1 MANVPKAITDLP
13 VASAMGDDDLL
24 VVSQNATT
32 SSIKGELIKG
42 YAQNAVASQVTA
54 AQTAANQA
62 GQSATQ
68 AEAARQGAAAAQT
81 AAENAQDAAETAR
94 DQSVAAAGTIGDSV
108 EQAQTAASQA
118 SSAKDAAVAAQTAAE
133 TAKTSAE
140 TASGQAQTAATQAS
154 GSATAAQTAAT
165 QAGDAKTDAETARN
179 EAETSAS
186 SAANSAY
193 DAESAATEAEQAKTY
208 IENMDMEGETL
219 PAGSSVTVT
228 KTTSP
233 EGNLLFVIGVPQG
246 TQGDKGD
253 TGETGATGPQ
263 GVSITNAT
271 VNEDGDLVITLSA
284 GEPINAGSVIG
295 PQGIQGE
302 VGPTGASVDHIE
314 RTSGTGAPGTTDTYT
329 VYLTDGQTGG
339 TFQVY
344 NGSNGTGSGDFMADG
359 SVPMAGDLQM
369 GGHAVTGM
377 ADGTD
382 PTDGATVGQLAGK
395 LDSPDG
401 GTAGQV
407 LTKTADGS
415 AWENA
420 PSGLPDG
427 GTEGQMLY
435 KTADGTE
442 WGDKPVMVVTLAE
455 GESGLTSNKT
465 VAEIKEAHLNGFYI
479 FVNYSIGGYDKLLP
493 LFAAKYIETD
503 EPSFDFVSYTYS
515 HTGRILTVLD
525 IAEIK
530 IYTIDGKDYT
540 RLYAY
545 SGGLFPLIGGN
556 QGEILYLANDDTAH
570 WGPAPKGIPDGGT
583 TGQVLT
589 KTSTGEEWSDAPSG
603 LPEGGTEGQVIKKG
617 ASGAEWSNPVGRA
630 DGTGEIFNDYENNAA
645 SGNYAHAEGRFSYA
659 DGTCAHSEG
668 TSSRASGDYSH
679 SEGYSNTASG
689 GRSHA
694 EGYSTTA
701 SAFDSHS
708 EGNGTIASGA
718 QQHVQGRYN
727 VSDPRYAHI
736 VGNGSS
742 ASARSNA
749 HTLDWDGNAWF
760 AGDVFVGGTSQFSSE
775 KLMKEPTGTQ
785 GQLLGFTADNTVGAV
800 DAPESGLTQ
809 EQADDRYLQLT
820 GGELNDN
827 AIFQLPGD
835 NGSLYLGGRNNVP
848 NVGMYAG
855 SSGYITLHDNTMG
868 NVNIRGVR
876 SPEFDYDAAN
886 KAYVDSKSP
895 TSVTVTLTVD
905 GWTNKRASFEPG
917 GETLGHQ
924 QTVTVS
930 GVSAT
935 ETAQLITPTPAIA
948 SQSAYYEAGIMCT
961 GQAANRLTFTCQT
974 VPTSNLT
981 VYVVIQPLS

>member
-81 AAENAQDAAETAR
+81 AAESAQDAAETAR

-108 EQAQTAASQA
+108 EQAQTAAGQA
-118 SSAKDAAVAAQTAAE
+118 SSAKDAAVAAQSAAE
-133 TAKTSAE
+133 TAKTAAE
-140 TASGQAQTAATQAS
+140 TASGQAQTAATQAA

-186 SAANSAY
+186 SAANSAS
-193 DAESAATEAEQAKTY
+193 DAENAATEAEQAKTY

-246 TQGDKGD
+246 IQGDKGD

-263 GVSITNAT
+263 GVSVTNAT

-302 VGPTGASVDHIE
+302 VGPTGASVDRIE
-314 RTSGTGAPGTTDTYT
+314 RTAGTGAPGTTDTYT

-359 SVPMAGDLQM
+359 SVPMTGDLQM
-369 GGHAVTGM
+369 GGHKITNLAE
-377 ADGTD
+377 
-382 PTDGATVGQLAGK
+382 PTDNTDAASKEYVDDTITVSLVGNYIPMGQKGQANGVASLDDSGKVPSAQLPPMDYVPTSRTVNGHALSADVTLDAEDVGARPDTWTPSAEDVGAIPNP
-395 LDSPDG
+395 SG

-407 LTKTADGS
+407 LTKTANGS

-427 GTEGQMLY
+427 GTEGQIIK
-435 KTADGTE
+435 KTADGAE
-442 WGDKPVMVVTLAE
+442 WDDAE
-455 GESGLTSNKT
+455 WLP
-465 VAEIKEAHLNGFYI
+465 LNGGTM
-479 FVNYSIGGYDKLLP
+479 SG
-493 LFAAKYIETD
+493 
-503 EPSFDFVSYTYS
+503 
-515 HTGRILTVLD
+515 D
-525 IAEIK
+525 IAMGGHK
-530 IYTIDGKDYT
+530 ITNLGAPT
-540 RLYAY
+540 
-545 SGGLFPLIGGN
+545 N
-556 QGEILYLANDDTAH
+556 ANDAVRQADL
-570 WGPAPKGIPDGGT
+570 KVVSDEVDGIISGT
-583 TGQVLT
+583 TGITLAPATTT
-589 KTSTGEEWSDAPSG
+589 KIGGVIVGDGIEVEE
-603 LPEGGTEGQVIKKG
+603 
-617 ASGAEWSNPVGRA
+617 
-630 DGTGEIFNDYENNAA
+630 DGTI
-645 SGNYAHAEGRFSYA
+645 SV
-659 DGTCAHSEG
+659 T
-668 TSSRASGDYSH
+668 
-679 SEGYSNTASG
+679 
-689 GRSHA
+689 
-694 EGYSTTA
+694 
-701 SAFDSHS
+701 
-708 EGNGTIASGA
+708 
-718 QQHVQGRYN
+718 
-727 VSDPRYAHI
+727 P
-736 VGNGSS
+736 
-742 ASARSNA
+742 
-749 HTLDWDGNAWF
+749 
-760 AGDVFVGGTSQFSSE
+760 
-775 KLMKEPTGTQ
+775 
-785 GQLLGFTADNTVGAV
+785 
-800 DAPESGLTQ
+800 GLTQ
-809 EQADDRYLQLT
+809 EQADARYLQLT
-820 GGELNDN
+820 GGAMTGDLTLSANGGTTTISPQDKNDVLITGRYLFFGEDTS
-827 AIFQLPGD
+827 AVGRYDYKVLTVGD
-835 NGSLYLGGRNNVP
+835 YKE
-848 NVGMYAG
+848 
-855 SSGYITLHDNTMG
+855 D
-868 NVNIRGVR
+868 
-876 SPEFDYDAAN
+876 F
-886 KAYVDSKSP
+886 SP
-895 TSVTVTLTVD
+895 TSVAITLTTS
-905 GWTNKRASFEPG
+905 GWSSNT
-917 GETLGHQ
+917 

-930 GVSAT
+930 GVVAS
-935 ETAQLITPTPAIA
+935 ETAQLITPMPKIT

-961 GQAANRLTFTCQT
+961 NQGTNSLTFTCQT

>member
-1 MANVPKAITDLP
+1 MADKSIADLP
-13 VASAMGDDDLL
+13 VSGSMTDDALL
-24 VVSQNATT
+24 ALYQNGTT
-32 SSIKGELIKG
+32 NSITGALIKS

-108 EQAQTAASQA
+108 EQAQTAAGQA

-133 TAKTSAE
+133 TAKTAAE

-154 GSATAAQTAAT
+154 GSATAAQTSAT

-186 SAANSAY
+186 SAANSAS

-208 IENMDMEGETL
+208 IENMNMEGETL

-246 TQGDKGD
+246 IQGDKGD
-253 TGETGATGPQ
+253 TGETGETGPQ
-263 GVSITNAT
+263 GVSVTNAT

-302 VGPTGASVDHIE
+302 VGPTGASVDRIE

-329 VYLTDGQTGG
+329 VYLTNGQTGG

-359 SVPMAGDLQM
+359 SVPMTGDLQM
-369 GGHAVTGM
+369 GGHKITNLAE
-377 ADGTD
+377 
-382 PTDGATVGQLAGK
+382 PTDNTDAASKEYVDDTITVSLVGNYIPVGQK
-395 LDSPDG
+395 
-401 GTAGQV
+401 GQANGV
-407 LTKTADGS
+407 ASLDGS
-415 AWENA
+415 GKVPNEQ
-420 PSGLPDG
+420 LPPMDYVPTSRTVNG
-427 GTEGQMLY
+427 HALS
-435 KTADGTE
+435 AD
-442 WGDKPVMVVTLAE
+442 VTLDADDV
-455 GESGLTSNKT
+455 GAIPN
-465 VAEIKEAHLNGFYI
+465 
-479 FVNYSIGGYDKLLP
+479 
-493 LFAAKYIETD
+493 
-503 EPSFDFVSYTYS
+503 PS
-515 HTGRILTVLD
+515 
-525 IAEIK
+525 
-530 IYTIDGKDYT
+530 
-540 RLYAY
+540 
-545 SGGLFPLIGGN
+545 
-556 QGEILYLANDDTAH
+556 
-570 WGPAPKGIPDGGT
+570 GGT

-603 LPEGGTEGQVIKKG
+603 LPEGGAEGQILKRG
-617 ASGAEWSNPVGRA
+617 ASGAEW
-630 DGTGEIFNDYENNAA
+630 DD
-645 SGNYAHAEGRFSYA
+645 AEWLPL
-659 DGTCAHSEG
+659 
-668 TSSRASGDYSH
+668 
-679 SEGYSNTASG
+679 SG
-689 GRSHA
+689 GTITGRL
-694 EGYSTTA
+694 TTPELWGKSPDSSFPFFSMDA
-701 SAFDSHS
+701 SSGSINIPTVYTREPSDSQ
-708 EGNGTIASGA
+708 EIANK
-718 QQHVQGRYN
+718 QYVDTQLF
-727 VSDPRYAHI
+727 
-736 VGNGSS
+736 
-742 ASARSNA
+742 
-749 HTLDWDGNAWF
+749 T
-760 AGDVFVGGTSQFSSE
+760 
-775 KLMKEPTGTQ
+775 KLTTPTGTA
-785 GQLLGFTADNTVGAV
+785 GQLLGFIEDNTVGAV

-809 EQADDRYLQLT
+809 EQADERYLQLT
-820 GGELNDN
+820 GGTLAGDVDMGQNPIRNVSTIFGGTAFAIRSGGSTTVNASMLNISTSDGTYISGGLTSS
-827 AIFQLPGD
+827 AID
-835 NGSLYLGGRNNVP
+835 ATNITVS
-848 NVGMYAG
+848 NVG
-855 SSGYITLHDNTMG
+855 SGDTA
-868 NVNIRGVR
+868 V
-876 SPEFDYDAAN
+876 PN

-895 TSVTVTLTVD
+895 TSVTITLSSSSWSSNT
-905 GWTNKRASFEPG
+905 
-917 GETLGHQ
+917 

-961 GQAANRLTFTCQT
+961 GQAANSLTFTCQT

>member
-108 EQAQTAASQA
+108 EQAQTAAGQA

-133 TAKTSAE
+133 TAKTAAE
-140 TASGQAQTAATQAS
+140 TASGQAQTAATQAA

-186 SAANSAY
+186 SAANSAS

-208 IENMDMEGETL
+208 IENMDMDGETL

-246 TQGDKGD
+246 IQGDKGE

-263 GVSITNAT
+263 GVSVTNAT
-271 VNEDGDLVITLSA
+271 VNEDGDLVITLSS
-284 GEPINAGSVIG
+284 GSPINAGSVIG

-302 VGPTGASVDHIE
+302 VGPTGASVDRIE

-329 VYLTDGQTGG
+329 VYLTNGQTGG

-435 KTADGTE
+435 KAADGAA
-442 WGDKPVMVVTLAE
+442 WGDKPVMYVNITMTSGTAGTSDKTSSEINDAVEKGYAVYANLEDAVVIPLASK
-455 GESGLTSNKT
+455 GQSVSVFPISANNNSRAGIT
-465 VAEIKEAHLNGFYI
+465 V
-479 FVNYSIGGYDKLLP
+479 
-493 LFAAKYIETD
+493 FAVDALGSVSVVET
-503 EPSFDFVSYTYS
+503 E
-515 HTGRILTVLD
+515 LAVLD
-525 IAEIK
+525 S
-530 IYTIDGKDYT
+530 DGKIPYAQLPDMDYV
-540 RLYAY
+540 
-545 SGGLFPLIGGN
+545 P
-556 QGEILYLANDDTAH
+556 
-570 WGPAPKGIPDGGT
+570 
-583 TGQVLT
+583 
-589 KTSTGEEWSDAPSG
+589 TSRTVNGKALSQDIS
-603 LPEGGTEGQVIKKG
+603 L
-617 ASGAEWSNPVGRA
+617 
-630 DGTGEIFNDYENNAA
+630 AA
-645 SGNYAHAEGRFSYA
+645 S
-659 DGTCAHSEG
+659 DV
-668 TSSRASGDYSH
+668 
-679 SEGYSNTASG
+679 
-689 GRSHA
+689 
-694 EGYSTTA
+694 
-701 SAFDSHS
+701 
-708 EGNGTIASGA
+708 GA
-718 QQHVQGRYN
+718 
-727 VSDPRYAHI
+727 
-736 VGNGSS
+736 
-742 ASARSNA
+742 
-749 HTLDWDGNAWF
+749 L
-760 AGDVFVGGTSQFSSE
+760 
-775 KLMKEPTGTQ
+775 PTQTGAT

-809 EQADDRYLQLT
+809 DQADERYLQLT
-820 GGELNDN
+820 GGTLTGEVDMGQNPIRNVSTIFGGTSFAIRSGGSTTVDAFMLNIGTSDGTY
-827 AIFQLPGD
+827 I
-835 NGSLYLGGRNNVP
+835 SGGLTSSSIDATNITVS
-848 NVGMYAG
+848 NVG
-855 SSGYITLHDNTMG
+855 SGDTA
-868 NVNIRGVR
+868 V
-876 SPEFDYDAAN
+876 PN
-886 KAYVDSKSP
+886 KAYVDSKAP
-895 TSVTVTLTVD
+895 TSVTITLSSSSWSSNT
-905 GWTNKRASFEPG
+905 
-917 GETLGHQ
+917 

-961 GQAANRLTFTCQT
+961 GQAANSLTFTCQT

>member
-81 AAENAQDAAETAR
+81 AAESAQDAAETAR

-108 EQAQTAASQA
+108 EQAQTAAGQA
-118 SSAKDAAVAAQTAAE
+118 SSAKDAAVAAQSAAE
-133 TAKTSAE
+133 TAKTAAE

-186 SAANSAY
+186 SAANSAS
-193 DAESAATEAEQAKTY
+193 DAESAAAEAEQAKTY

-219 PAGSSVTVT
+219 PAGSPVTVT

-246 TQGDKGD
+246 IQGDKGD

-263 GVSITNAT
+263 GVSVTNAT
-271 VNEDGDLVITLSA
+271 VNEDGNLVITLSA
-284 GEPINAGSVIG
+284 GDPINAGSVIG

-302 VGPTGASVDHIE
+302 VGPTGASVDRIE

-359 SVPMAGDLQM
+359 SVPMTGDLQM
-369 GGHAVTGM
+369 GGHKITNLAE
-377 ADGTD
+377 
-382 PTDGATVGQLAGK
+382 PTDNTDAASKEYVDDTITVSLVGNYIPTGQKGQANGVASLDDSGKVPSAQLPPMDYVPTSRTVNGHALGADVTLDAEDVGAIPNP
-395 LDSPDG
+395 SG

-415 AWENA
+415 AWEDA

-427 GTEGQMLY
+427 GSEGQMLY
-435 KTADGTE
+435 KAADGAA
-442 WGDKPVMVVTLAE
+442 WGDKPVMIVNATDAEDASLTTDKTLD
-455 GESGLTSNKT
+455 
-465 VAEIKEAHLNGFYI
+465 EIKEAYLNDVNI
-479 FVNYSIGGYDKLLP
+479 FIKYTDVLLP
-493 LFAAKYIETD
+493 LVLAENV
-503 EPSFDFVSYTYS
+503 EGENPSFKFFNYS
-515 HTGRILTVLD
+515 TNTISGDLYALIE
-525 IAEIK
+525 AEIE
-530 IYTIDGKDYT
+530 IFR
-540 RLYAY
+540 RLGEDFAY
-545 SGGLFPLIGGN
+545 FYIREGGLVPTDGN
-556 QGEILYLANDDTAH
+556 QGEMLYCDNIGRSH

-583 TGQVLT
+583 PGQVLT
-589 KTSTGEEWSDAPSG
+589 KASTGEEWSDAPSG
-603 LPEGGTEGQVIKKG
+603 LPEGGTEGQILEKTS
-617 ASGAEWSNPVGRA
+617 SGA
-630 DGTGEIFNDYENNAA
+630 
-645 SGNYAHAEGRFSYA
+645 
-659 DGTCAHSEG
+659 
-668 TSSRASGDYSH
+668 
-679 SEGYSNTASG
+679 
-689 GRSHA
+689 
-694 EGYSTTA
+694 
-701 SAFDSHS
+701 
-708 EGNGTIASGA
+708 
-718 QQHVQGRYN
+718 
-727 VSDPRYAHI
+727 
-736 VGNGSS
+736 
-742 ASARSNA
+742 
-749 HTLDWDGNAWF
+749 AW
-760 AGDVFVGGTSQFSSE
+760 
-775 KLMKEPTGTQ
+775 
-785 GQLLGFTADNTVGAV
+785 V
-800 DAPESGLTQ
+800 DKPESGLTQ
-809 EQADDRYLQLT
+809 EQADERYLQLT
-820 GGELNDN
+820 GGTMTGNIMASFGQDFGIFFNESDN
-827 AIFQLPGD
+827 IIEI
-835 NGSLYLGGRNNVP
+835 GSGGPAFSVSATNNVEVYP
-848 NVGMYAG
+848 EPTTAN
-855 SSGYITLHDNTMG
+855 
-868 NVNIRGVR
+868 GV
-876 SPEFDYDAAN
+876 AN
-886 KAYVDSKSP
+886 KAYVDSKAP
-895 TSVTVTLTVD
+895 TSVAITLTADGWVDATAVPPPDTGGTTVTQI
-905 GWTNKRASFEPG
+905 K
-917 GETLGHQ
+917 Q

-930 GVSAT
+930 GVVAS

-961 GQAANRLTFTCQT
+961 GQAANSLTFTCQT

-981 VYVVIQPLS
+981 VYVVIQPLN

>member
-54 AQTAANQA
+54 AQTAATQA
-62 GQSATQ
+62 SQSATQ

-108 EQAQTAASQA
+108 EQAQDAASQA

-133 TAKTSAE
+133 AAKTAAE
-140 TASGQAQTAATQAS
+140 TASGQAQTAATQAA

-186 SAANSAY
+186 SAANSAS

-246 TQGDKGD
+246 IQGDKGD
-253 TGETGATGPQ
+253 QGETGATGPQ
-263 GVSITNAT
+263 GVSVINAT
-271 VNEDGDLVITLSA
+271 VNEDGDLVITLSS
-284 GEPINAGSVIG
+284 GSPINAGSVIG

-302 VGPTGASVDHIE
+302 VGPTGASVDRIE

-329 VYLTDGQTGG
+329 VYLTDGKTGG

-359 SVPMAGDLQM
+359 SVPMTGDLQM
-369 GGHAVTGM
+369 GGHVVTGM

-382 PTDGATVGQLAGK
+382 PTDGATVGQLSGK
-395 LDSPDG
+395 LDSPTG

-407 LTKTADGS
+407 LTKTANGS
-415 AWENA
+415 AWESA

-435 KTADGTE
+435 KAADGAV
-442 WGDKPVMVVTLAE
+442 WGDKPVMIVNATDSEDASLTTDKTLD
-455 GESGLTSNKT
+455 
-465 VAEIKEAHLNGFYI
+465 EIKEAYLNDVNI
-479 FVNYSIGGYDKLLP
+479 FIKYMDALFPLAFAENVEGENPSFEFFNYSTNIDSGGPYLLV
-493 LFAAKYIETD
+493 E
-503 EPSFDFVSYTYS
+503 
-515 HTGRILTVLD
+515 
-525 IAEIK
+525 AEIK
-530 IYTIDGKDYT
+530 IFRIQGEDFAY
-540 RLYAY
+540 LYFRE
-545 SGGLFPLIGGN
+545 GGLVPTDGN
-556 QGEILYLANDDTAH
+556 QGEMLYCDNTGRSH
-570 WGPAPKGIPDGGT
+570 WGPAPKGIPSGGT
-583 TGQVLT
+583 PGQVLT

-603 LPEGGTEGQVIKKG
+603 LPEGGTEGQIIKKT
-617 ASGAEWSNPVGRA
+617 ADGAEWDDAEWLSLSGGEVNGEVTVNDWFYVKSGAISVNPSPLMNTAGINSDEIATKKICRRGGVGYPNLSFFGNNIRLYNN
-630 DGTGEIFNDYENNAA
+630 DGNGASVSVGPTGGLNESQVKI
-645 SGNYAHAEGRFSYA
+645 
-659 DGTCAHSEG
+659 
-668 TSSRASGDYSH
+668 SGDYV
-679 SEGYSNTASG
+679 YISNLVDPT
-689 GRSHA
+689 
-694 EGYSTTA
+694 
-701 SAFDSHS
+701 
-708 EGNGTIASGA
+708 N
-718 QQHVQGRYN
+718 
-727 VSDPRYAHI
+727 SD
-736 VGNGSS
+736 
-742 ASARSNA
+742 
-749 HTLDWDGNAWF
+749 
-760 AGDVFVGGTSQFSSE
+760 
-775 KLMKEPTGTQ
+775 
-785 GQLLGFTADNTVGAV
+785 
-800 DAPESGLTQ
+800 
-809 EQADDRYLQLT
+809 
-820 GGELNDN
+820 
-827 AIFQLPGD
+827 
-835 NGSLYLGGRNNVP
+835 
-848 NVGMYAG
+848 
-855 SSGYITLHDNTMG
+855 
-868 NVNIRGVR
+868 
-876 SPEFDYDAAN
+876 DAAN

-895 TSVTVTLTVD
+895 TSVTITLTTS
-905 GWTNKRASFEPG
+905 GWSSNT
-917 GETLGHQ
+917 

-961 GQAANRLTFTCQT
+961 GQAANSLTFTCQT

>member
-108 EQAQTAASQA
+108 EQAQTAAGQA
-118 SSAKDAAVAAQTAAE
+118 SSAKDAAVAAQSAAE
-133 TAKTSAE
+133 TAKTAAE

-165 QAGDAKTDAETARN
+165 QAGHAKTDAETARN

-186 SAANSAY
+186 SAANSAS

-228 KTTSP
+228 KTISP

-246 TQGDKGD
+246 IQGDKGE

-263 GVSITNAT
+263 GVSVTNAT

-302 VGPTGASVDHIE
+302 VGPTGASVDRIE

-329 VYLTDGQTGG
+329 VYLTDGKTGG

-344 NGSNGTGSGDFMADG
+344 NGSNGAGAGDFMADG
-359 SVPMAGDLQM
+359 SVPMTGDLQM

-377 ADGTD
+377 ADGTES
-382 PTDGATVGQLAGK
+382 TDGATVGQLAGK

-415 AWENA
+415 AWEDA

-435 KTADGTE
+435 KSADGAA
-442 WGDKPVMVVTLAE
+442 WGDKPVMVVRVSAT
-455 GESGLTSNKT
+455 GNQDKT
-465 VAEIKEAHLNGFYI
+465 ISEIFQAYQN
-479 FVNYSIGGYDKLLP
+479 NYAIYC
-493 LFAAKYIETD
+493 
-503 EPSFDFVSYTYS
+503 
-515 HTGRILTVLD
+515 VLD
-525 IAEIK
+525 VGIVLYPVAIEKNYAMFACIHNLGRSPTDIGDLK
-530 IYTIDGKDYT
+530 FHVVYIDDSGK
-540 RLYAY
+540 AV
-545 SGGLFPLIGGN
+545 SNSSEFSSLFLENPS
-556 QGEILYLANDDTAH
+556 
-570 WGPAPKGIPDGGT
+570 GGT

-603 LPEGGTEGQVIKKG
+603 LPEGGTEGQMLYK
-617 ASGAEWSNPVGRA
+617 SL
-630 DGTGEIFNDYENNAA
+630 DGTEWGDKPNIYVNINYSDGSYSADKTYEEIRQLLLDGFHVFAQYGGRIYVLSGCLLESSITSIKFFNAVYVSYRALNGSFLVINPDSSVSINSFQLDFNDYVPVTRSINGNRLNQDVHLSAEDVNAIENPEN
-645 SGNYAHAEGRFSYA
+645 GTEGQIL
-659 DGTCAHSEG
+659 EK
-668 TSSRASGDYSH
+668 TSS
-679 SEGYSNTASG
+679 
-689 GRSHA
+689 
-694 EGYSTTA
+694 
-701 SAFDSHS
+701 
-708 EGNGTIASGA
+708 GA
-718 QQHVQGRYN
+718 
-727 VSDPRYAHI
+727 
-736 VGNGSS
+736 
-742 ASARSNA
+742 
-749 HTLDWDGNAWF
+749 AW
-760 AGDVFVGGTSQFSSE
+760 
-775 KLMKEPTGTQ
+775 
-785 GQLLGFTADNTVGAV
+785 V
-800 DAPESGLTQ
+800 DKPESGITQ
-809 EQADDRYLQLT
+809 EQADERYLQLT
-820 GGELNDN
+820 GGTLTGALTLNGEPTEDLQ
-827 AIFQLPGD
+827 AAPKQYVDALKP
-835 NGSLYLGGRNNVP
+835 LVRT
-848 NVGMYAG
+848 
-855 SSGYITLHDNTMG
+855 ITLTTSGWSSNT
-868 NVNIRGVR
+868 
-876 SPEFDYDAAN
+876 
-886 KAYVDSKSP
+886 
-895 TSVTVTLTVD
+895 
-905 GWTNKRASFEPG
+905 
-917 GETLGHQ
+917 

>member
-108 EQAQTAASQA
+108 EQAQTAAGQA
-118 SSAKDAAVAAQTAAE
+118 SSAKDAAVAAQSAAE
-133 TAKTSAE
+133 AAKTAAE
-140 TASGQAQTAATQAS
+140 TASGQAQTAVTQAA
-154 GSATAAQTAAT
+154 GSATTAQDAAT

-186 SAANSAY
+186 SAANSAS
-193 DAESAATEAEQAKTY
+193 DAESAAAEAEQAKTY

-233 EGNLLFVIGVPQG
+233 EGDLLFLIGVPQG
-246 TQGDKGD
+246 IQGDKGD

-302 VGPTGASVDHIE
+302 VGPTGASVDRIE

-329 VYLTDGQTGG
+329 VYLTDGETGG

-344 NGSNGTGSGDFMADG
+344 NGSNGAGAGDFMADG

-369 GGHAVTGM
+369 GGHKITNLAE
-377 ADGTD
+377 
-382 PTDGATVGQLAGK
+382 PTDNTDAASKEYVDDTITVALVGNYIPMGQKGQANGVASLDDSGKVPSAQLPPMDYVPTSRTVNGHALSADVTLDAEDVGARPDTWTPSAEDVGAI
-395 LDSPDG
+395 PNPTG

-407 LTKTADGS
+407 LTKTD
-415 AWENA
+415 
-420 PSGLPDG
+420 
-427 GTEGQMLY
+427 
-435 KTADGTE
+435 
-442 WGDKPVMVVTLAE
+442 
-455 GESGLTSNKT
+455 
-465 VAEIKEAHLNGFYI
+465 
-479 FVNYSIGGYDKLLP
+479 
-493 LFAAKYIETD
+493 
-503 EPSFDFVSYTYS
+503 
-515 HTGRILTVLD
+515 
-525 IAEIK
+525 
-530 IYTIDGKDYT
+530 
-540 RLYAY
+540 
-545 SGGLFPLIGGN
+545 
-556 QGEILYLANDDTAH
+556 
-570 WGPAPKGIPDGGT
+570 
-583 TGQVLT
+583 
-589 KTSTGEEWSDAPSG
+589 TGEEWADAPDG
-603 LPEGGTEGQVIKKG
+603 LPTGGTEGQVLTKIETG
-617 ASGAEWSNPVGRA
+617 SEWATPVGKSLA
-630 DGTGEIFNDYENNAA
+630 GETVEPTEGVSTTAGTGAEIFNDYRPRDYD
-645 SGNYAHAEGRFSYA
+645 SYVGNV
-659 DGTCAHSEG
+659 
-668 TSSRASGDYSH
+668 ASGDYSH
-679 SEGYSNTASG
+679 AEGSITTASG
-689 GRSHA
+689 DSSHA
-694 EGYSTTA
+694 EG
-701 SAFDSHS
+701 
-708 EGNGTIASGA
+708 EGTIASGPGSHA
-718 QQHVQGRYN
+718 EGCNAIVSGMYAHAEGYITTARGNWCHAEGYKTEANENGSHAEGTGTIAGSIQQHVQGKYN
-727 VSDPRYAHI
+727 KADASGAYAHI
-736 VGNGSS
+736 VGNGSDDS
-742 ASARSNA
+742 HRSNA

-760 AGDVFVGGTSQFSSE
+760 AGDVFVSGSSQTSGD
-775 KLMKEPTGTQ
+775 KLMKEPTGTA

-809 EQADDRYLQLT
+809 EQADDRYLQLNSDAMIT
-820 GGELNDN
+820 GDVTFKYGADFDGSK
-827 AIFQLPGD
+827 ITSVGTPV
-835 NGSLYLGGRNNVP
+835 NGSDG
-848 NVGMYAG
+848 
-855 SSGYITLHDNTMG
+855 
-868 NVNIRGVR
+868 
-876 SPEFDYDAAN
+876 AN
-886 KAYVDSKSP
+886 KAYVDSKAP
-895 TSVTVTLTVD
+895 TSVTITLS
-905 GWTNKRASFEPG
+905 ASSWSSN
-917 GETLGHQ
+917 T

-961 GQAANRLTFTCQT
+961 GQAANSLTFTCQT

>member
-1 MANVPKAITDLP
+1 MTKVQEYLDQAFKYISAIPVSGEQVEIMARARELLRMAYAEAGKDAAEAITDLP

-108 EQAQTAASQA
+108 EQAQTAAGQA
-118 SSAKDAAVAAQTAAE
+118 SSAKDASVAAQSAAE
-133 TAKTSAE
+133 AAKTAAE
-140 TASGQAQTAATQAS
+140 TASGQAQTAATQAA

-179 EAETSAS
+179 DAETSAS
-186 SAANSAY
+186 SAANSAS

-208 IENMDMEGETL
+208 IENMNMEGETL

-246 TQGDKGD
+246 IQGDKGE

-271 VNEDGDLVITLSA
+271 VNEDGDLVITLSS
-284 GEPINAGSVIG
+284 GDPINAGSVIG

-302 VGPTGASVDHIE
+302 TGPTGASVDRIE

-359 SVPMAGDLQM
+359 SVPMTGNLQM
-369 GGHAVTGM
+369 EGHKITDLAEPTDNTDAASKEYVDDTITVSLVGNYIPMGQKGQANGVESLDDEGKVPSAQLPPMDYVPTSRTVNGHALS
-377 ADGTD
+377 AD
-382 PTDGATVGQLAGK
+382 
-395 LDSPDG
+395 
-401 GTAGQV
+401 
-407 LTKTADGS
+407 
-415 AWENA
+415 
-420 PSGLPDG
+420 
-427 GTEGQMLY
+427 
-435 KTADGTE
+435 
-442 WGDKPVMVVTLAE
+442 VTLDAE
-455 GESGLTSNKT
+455 DVGARPDTWTPS
-465 VAEIKEAHLNGFYI
+465 AEDVGA
-479 FVNYSIGGYDKLLP
+479 
-493 LFAAKYIETD
+493 
-503 EPSFDFVSYTYS
+503 
-515 HTGRILTVLD
+515 
-525 IAEIK
+525 
-530 IYTIDGKDYT
+530 
-540 RLYAY
+540 
-545 SGGLFPLIGGN
+545 
-556 QGEILYLANDDTAH
+556 
-570 WGPAPKGIPDGGT
+570 IPNPTGGT

-603 LPEGGTEGQVIKKG
+603 LPEGGTEGQMLYEG
-617 ASGAEWSNPVGRA
+617 ANGAEWGDKPVMYVNITTSGAGFSA
-630 DGTGEIFNDYENNAA
+630 DKTAQEIYEAVQKGFVVFAKLLGEQTIPLFQYTNDSSMFYKVTFDGGVLISISGSAVEIQGEDLKA
-645 SGNYAHAEGRFSYA
+645 SGVSFTPTS
-659 DGTCAHSEG
+659 TLTSENVQDAIEEVD
-668 TSSRASGDYSH
+668 TQL
-679 SEGYSNTASG
+679 
-689 GRSHA
+689 
-694 EGYSTTA
+694 ST
-701 SAFDSHS
+701 
-708 EGNGTIASGA
+708 
-718 QQHVQGRYN
+718 
-727 VSDPRYAHI
+727 
-736 VGNGSS
+736 
-742 ASARSNA
+742 
-749 HTLDWDGNAWF
+749 
-760 AGDVFVGGTSQFSSE
+760 
-775 KLMKEPTGTQ
+775 KLTTPTGTA

-809 EQADDRYLQLT
+809 EQADERYLQLSGGTMT
-820 GGELNDN
+820 G
-827 AIFQLPGD
+827 AIMASFGQDFGIHFD
-835 NGSLYLGGRNNVP
+835 GTSNSIAIGSGGPAFSISATNNVEVYSDP
-848 NVGMYAG
+848 TTAN
-855 SSGYITLHDNTMG
+855 
-868 NVNIRGVR
+868 GV
-876 SPEFDYDAAN
+876 AN
-886 KAYVDSKSP
+886 KSYVDSKSP
-895 TSVTVTLTVD
+895 TSVTITLTTS
-905 GWTNKRASFEPG
+905 GWSSNT
-917 GETLGHQ
+917 

-961 GQAANRLTFTCQT
+961 GQAANSLTFTCQT

>member
-42 YAQNAVASQVTA
+42 YAKNAVASQVTA

-108 EQAQTAASQA
+108 EQAQTAAGQA
-118 SSAKDAAVAAQTAAE
+118 SSAKDAAVAAHTAAEAAKTAAE
-133 TAKTSAE
+133 TAG
-140 TASGQAQTAATQAS
+140 GQAQTAATQAS

-186 SAANSAY
+186 SAANSAS
-193 DAESAATEAEQAKTY
+193 DAESAAAEAGQAKTY

-219 PAGSSVTVT
+219 PAGSPVTVT

-263 GVSITNAT
+263 GVSVTGAT
-271 VNEDGDLVITLSA
+271 VNESGDLVITLSA
-284 GEPINAGSVIG
+284 GDPINAGSVIG
-295 PQGIQGE
+295 PKGEQGD
-302 VGPTGASVDHIE
+302 VGPTGASVDRIE

-329 VYLTDGQTGG
+329 VYLTDGKTGG

-359 SVPMAGDLQM
+359 SVPMTGDLQM
-369 GGHAVTGM
+369 GGHVVTGM
-377 ADGTD
+377 ADGTE

-407 LTKTADGS
+407 LTKTANGS
-415 AWENA
+415 AWESA

-435 KTADGTE
+435 KSADGAA
-442 WGDKPVMVVTLAE
+442 WGDKPVMVVTVAE

-479 FVNYSIGGYDKLLP
+479 FVNYSIGGYDNLLP

-503 EPSFDFVSYTYS
+503 EPSFDFVSCVYS
-515 HTGRILTVLD
+515 RTGRILTGLD
-525 IAEIK
+525 VGEIE

-540 RLYAY
+540 RLSAY
-545 SGGLFPLIGGN
+545 SGGLFPLNEGN
-556 QGEILYLANDDTAH
+556 QGEILYLSKDDTAH
-570 WGPAPKGIPDGGT
+570 WGPSPKGIPDGGT
-583 TGQVLT
+583 TGQILT

-603 LPEGGTEGQVIKKG
+603 LPEGGTEGQILEKTS
-617 ASGAEWSNPVGRA
+617 SGA
-630 DGTGEIFNDYENNAA
+630 
-645 SGNYAHAEGRFSYA
+645 
-659 DGTCAHSEG
+659 
-668 TSSRASGDYSH
+668 
-679 SEGYSNTASG
+679 
-689 GRSHA
+689 
-694 EGYSTTA
+694 
-701 SAFDSHS
+701 
-708 EGNGTIASGA
+708 
-718 QQHVQGRYN
+718 
-727 VSDPRYAHI
+727 
-736 VGNGSS
+736 
-742 ASARSNA
+742 
-749 HTLDWDGNAWF
+749 AW
-760 AGDVFVGGTSQFSSE
+760 
-775 KLMKEPTGTQ
+775 
-785 GQLLGFTADNTVGAV
+785 V

-809 EQADDRYLQLT
+809 EQADERYLQLT
-820 GGELNDN
+820 GGTMTGDLTLSANGGTTTISPQDKKDVLITGRYLFFGEDTSAVGRYDYKVLTVGDYKEEL
-827 AIFQLPGD
+827 
-835 NGSLYLGGRNNVP
+835 
-848 NVGMYAG
+848 
-855 SSGYITLHDNTMG
+855 
-868 NVNIRGVR
+868 
-876 SPEFDYDAAN
+876 
-886 KAYVDSKSP
+886 SP
-895 TSVTVTLTVD
+895 TSVLVTLTTS
-905 GWTNKRASFEPG
+905 GWSSNT
-917 GETLGHQ
+917 

-930 GVSAT
+930 GVVAP

-961 GQAANRLTFTCQT
+961 NQGTNSLTFTCQT

-981 VYVVIQPLS
+981 VYVVIQPLN

>member
-81 AAENAQDAAETAR
+81 AAESAQNAAETAR

-108 EQAQTAASQA
+108 EQAKTAAGQA

-133 TAKTSAE
+133 TAKTAAE
-140 TASGQAQTAATQAS
+140 TASGQAQTAATQAA

-186 SAANSAY
+186 SAANSAS

-228 KTTSP
+228 KTSSP

-246 TQGDKGD
+246 IQGDRGE

-263 GVSITNAT
+263 GVSVTSAT

-284 GEPINAGSVIG
+284 GDPINAGSVIG
-295 PQGIQGE
+295 PQGIQGD

-329 VYLTDGQTGG
+329 VYLTDGKTGG

-359 SVPMAGDLQM
+359 SVPMTGDLQM
-369 GGHAVTGM
+369 GGHKITNLAE
-377 ADGTD
+377 
-382 PTDGATVGQLAGK
+382 PTDNTDAASKEYVDDTITVSLVGNYIPMGQKGQANGVASLDDSGKVPSAQLPPMDYVPTSRTVNGHALSADVTLDAEDVGARPDTWTPSAEDVGAI
-395 LDSPDG
+395 PNPTG

-415 AWENA
+415 AWESA

-435 KTADGTE
+435 KSADGAA
-442 WGDKPVMVVTLAE
+442 WGDKPVMAVRV
-455 GESGLTSNKT
+455 SGTGSQDKT
-465 VAEIKEAHLNGFYI
+465 ISEIFQAYQN
-479 FVNYSIGGYDKLLP
+479 NYAIYC
-493 LFAAKYIETD
+493 
-503 EPSFDFVSYTYS
+503 
-515 HTGRILTVLD
+515 VLD
-525 IAEIK
+525 DELVLYPAVIKKNYAMFACIHNLGSSPTDIGDLKFYVVYIDDSGIAVSDSSE
-530 IYTIDGKDYT
+530 
-540 RLYAY
+540 L
-545 SGGLFPLIGGN
+545 SSLFLENP
-556 QGEILYLANDDTAH
+556 T
-570 WGPAPKGIPDGGT
+570 GGT

-603 LPEGGTEGQVIKKG
+603 LPEGGTEGQILEKTS
-617 ASGAEWSNPVGRA
+617 SGA
-630 DGTGEIFNDYENNAA
+630 
-645 SGNYAHAEGRFSYA
+645 
-659 DGTCAHSEG
+659 
-668 TSSRASGDYSH
+668 
-679 SEGYSNTASG
+679 
-689 GRSHA
+689 
-694 EGYSTTA
+694 
-701 SAFDSHS
+701 
-708 EGNGTIASGA
+708 
-718 QQHVQGRYN
+718 
-727 VSDPRYAHI
+727 
-736 VGNGSS
+736 
-742 ASARSNA
+742 
-749 HTLDWDGNAWF
+749 AW
-760 AGDVFVGGTSQFSSE
+760 
-775 KLMKEPTGTQ
+775 
-785 GQLLGFTADNTVGAV
+785 V
-800 DAPESGLTQ
+800 DKPESGLTQ
-809 EQADDRYLQLT
+809 EQADERYLQLT
-820 GGELNDN
+820 GGTMTGPIYLNAVDSPKS
-827 AIFQLPGD
+827 IL
-835 NGSLYLGGRNNVP
+835 S
-848 NVGMYAG
+848 
-855 SSGYITLHDNTMG
+855 
-868 NVNIRGVR
+868 IRGIPNAQSIVR
-876 SPEFDYDAAN
+876 VQTNRAATLFYFQSVDPLLYGSIVIVPESNNPDGPCRVANIATPISDTDVAN
-886 KAYVDSKSP
+886 KAYVDSKAP
-895 TSVTVTLTVD
+895 TSVTVTLTTS
-905 GWTNKRASFEPG
+905 GWSSNT
-917 GETLGHQ
+917 

-930 GVSAT
+930 GVVAS

-961 GQAANRLTFTCQT
+961 NQGTNSLTFTCQT

>member
-1 MANVPKAITDLP
+1 MADKSIADLP
-13 VASAMGDDDLL
+13 VSGSMTDDALL
-24 VVSQNATT
+24 ALYQNGTT
-32 SSIKGELIKG
+32 NSITGALIKS

-54 AQTAANQA
+54 AQTAATQA
-62 GQSATQ
+62 SQSATQ
-68 AEAARQGAAAAQT
+68 AEAARQGAASAQT

-108 EQAQTAASQA
+108 EQAQTAAGQA
-118 SSAKDAAVAAQTAAE
+118 SSAKDAAVAAQSAAE
-133 TAKTSAE
+133 TAKTAAE

-165 QAGDAKTDAETARN
+165 QAGDAKADAETARN

-186 SAANSAY
+186 SAANSAS

-219 PAGSSVTVT
+219 PAGSSVAVT

-271 VNEDGDLVITLSA
+271 VNEDGDLVITLSS
-284 GEPINAGSVIG
+284 GSPINAGSVIG

-302 VGPTGASVDHIE
+302 VGPTGASVDRIE

-329 VYLTDGQTGG
+329 VYLTDGKTGG

-359 SVPMAGDLQM
+359 SVPMTGDLQM

-377 ADGTD
+377 ADGTES
-382 PTDGATVGQLAGK
+382 TDGATVGQLAGK

-415 AWENA
+415 AWEDA

-427 GTEGQMLY
+427 GAEGQMLY
-435 KTADGTE
+435 KAADGAA
-442 WGDKPVMVVTLAE
+442 WGDKPVMYVNITMTSETAGTSDKTSSEINDAVEKGYAVYANLEDAVVIPLASK
-455 GESGLTSNKT
+455 GQSVS
-465 VAEIKEAHLNGFYI
+465 VF
-479 FVNYSIGGYDKLLP
+479 SISANNNSRAGITM
-493 LFAAKYIETD
+493 FAVDALGSVSIVET
-503 EPSFDFVSYTYS
+503 E
-515 HTGRILTVLD
+515 LAVLD
-525 IAEIK
+525 S
-530 IYTIDGKDYT
+530 DGKIPHAQLPDMDYVPT
-540 RLYAY
+540 SRTVNGQEL
-545 SGGLFPLIGGN
+545 SQDINL
-556 QGEILYLANDDTAH
+556 TADNVGARPST
-570 WGPAPKGIPDGGT
+570 WTPTASDVGAIPNPSGGT

-603 LPEGGTEGQVIKKG
+603 LPEGGTEGQVLKRG
-617 ASGAEWSNPVGRA
+617 ASGAEW
-630 DGTGEIFNDYENNAA
+630 DD
-645 SGNYAHAEGRFSYA
+645 AEWLPL
-659 DGTCAHSEG
+659 
-668 TSSRASGDYSH
+668 
-679 SEGYSNTASG
+679 SG
-689 GRSHA
+689 GTLTGRLTTPELWGKSPDA
-694 EGYSTTA
+694 SLPFFSMDASSGSINIPMVYSREPSSSQEIANKQYVDTQLSTKLTT
-701 SAFDSHS
+701 
-708 EGNGTIASGA
+708 
-718 QQHVQGRYN
+718 
-727 VSDPRYAHI
+727 P
-736 VGNGSS
+736 
-742 ASARSNA
+742 
-749 HTLDWDGNAWF
+749 
-760 AGDVFVGGTSQFSSE
+760 
-775 KLMKEPTGTQ
+775 PGTQ
-785 GQLLGFTADNTVGAV
+785 GQLLGFTANNTVGAV
-800 DAPESGLTQ
+800 DAPEPGLTQ
-809 EQADDRYLQLT
+809 EQADERYLQLT
-820 GGELNDN
+820 GGTLTG
-827 AIFQLPGD
+827 AINFDFYDSSNITWKEFSQGIPTFGFRTSHYPD
-835 NGSLYLGGRNNVP
+835 GSVNEFVFGIQEDPIIKPVIVSNI
-848 NVGMYAG
+848 
-855 SSGYITLHDNTMG
+855 SSPKHS
-868 NVNIRGVR
+868 R
-876 SPEFDYDAAN
+876 DAAN

-895 TSVTVTLTVD
+895 TSVTITLS
-905 GWTNKRASFEPG
+905 ASSWSSN
-917 GETLGHQ
+917 T

-961 GQAANRLTFTCQT
+961 GQAANSLTFTCQT

-981 VYVVIQPLS
+981 VHVVIQPLS

>member
-54 AQTAANQA
+54 AQNAANQA
-62 GQSATQ
+62 GQSATK

-94 DQSVAAAGTIGDSV
+94 DQSVAAAGTIGDSA
-108 EQAQTAASQA
+108 EQAQTAAGQA
-118 SSAKDAAVAAQTAAE
+118 SSAKDAAVAAQSAAEAAKTEAE
-133 TAKTSAE
+133 TAR
-140 TASGQAQTAATQAS
+140 GQAQTAATQAS
-154 GSATAAQTAAT
+154 WSATAAQTAAT

-186 SAANSAY
+186 SAANSAS
-193 DAESAATEAEQAKTY
+193 DAESAAAEAEQEKTY

-246 TQGDKGD
+246 IQGDKGD

-263 GVSITNAT
+263 GVSVTNAT

-284 GEPINAGSVIG
+284 GDPINAGSVIG
-295 PQGIQGE
+295 PQGIQGD

-344 NGSNGTGSGDFMADG
+344 NGSNGTGSGDFMSDG
-359 SVPMAGDLQM
+359 SVPMTGALQM
-369 GGHAVTGM
+369 GGHKITSLAE
-377 ADGTD
+377 
-382 PTDGATVGQLAGK
+382 PTDNTDAASKEYVDDTITVSLVGNYIPMGQKGQANGVASLDDSGKVPSAQLPPMGYVPTSRTVNGHALSADVTLDAEDVGARPDTWTPSAEDVGAI
-395 LDSPDG
+395 PNPAG

-435 KTADGTE
+435 KAADGAA
-442 WGDKPVMVVTLAE
+442 WGDKPVMYVTVTKSSDGSGHKVDKDAGEIKAAYEAGSSVFLVWDRNDLGKDNWQVIPLSKMDISANGNHYARFLNLNYSAVVDVDGDVDITE
-455 GESGLTSNKT
+455 VVFTSSQITYNNSNSGLTSTN
-465 VAEIKEAHLNGFYI
+465 VQDAIDEVQEN
-479 FVNYSIGGYDKLLP
+479 VENVLP
-493 LFAAKYIETD
+493 
-503 EPSFDFVSYTYS
+503 S
-515 HTGRILTVLD
+515 
-525 IAEIK
+525 
-530 IYTIDGKDYT
+530 
-540 RLYAY
+540 
-545 SGGLFPLIGGN
+545 
-556 QGEILYLANDDTAH
+556 
-570 WGPAPKGIPDGGT
+570 GGT

-603 LPEGGTEGQVIKKG
+603 LPEGGTEGQILEKTS
-617 ASGAEWSNPVGRA
+617 SGA
-630 DGTGEIFNDYENNAA
+630 
-645 SGNYAHAEGRFSYA
+645 
-659 DGTCAHSEG
+659 
-668 TSSRASGDYSH
+668 
-679 SEGYSNTASG
+679 
-689 GRSHA
+689 
-694 EGYSTTA
+694 
-701 SAFDSHS
+701 
-708 EGNGTIASGA
+708 
-718 QQHVQGRYN
+718 
-727 VSDPRYAHI
+727 
-736 VGNGSS
+736 
-742 ASARSNA
+742 
-749 HTLDWDGNAWF
+749 AW
-760 AGDVFVGGTSQFSSE
+760 
-775 KLMKEPTGTQ
+775 
-785 GQLLGFTADNTVGAV
+785 V

-809 EQADDRYLQLT
+809 EQADKRYLQLT
-820 GGELNDN
+820 GGELNDD

-848 NVGMYAG
+848 NVGMYAS

-876 SPEFDYDAAN
+876 SPESDYDAAN
-886 KAYVDSKSP
+886 KQYVDNKNPDLSKATGTLSIAHGGTGV
-895 TSVTVTLTVD
+895 TSMTGTD
-905 GWTNKRASFEPG
+905 Y
-917 GETLGHQ
+917 
-924 QTVTVS
+924 
-930 GVSAT
+930 GVNRPRGIVLQSS
-935 ETAQLITPTPAIA
+935 TPSSVPNGCIVGV
-948 SQSAYYEAGIMCT
+948 YE
-961 GQAANRLTFTCQT
+961 
-974 VPTSNLT
+974 
-981 VYVVIQPLS
+981 

>member
-94 DQSVAAAGTIGDSV
+94 DQSVAAAGTIGDSA
-108 EQAQTAASQA
+108 EQAQTAAGQA

-133 TAKTSAE
+133 TAKTAAE
-140 TASGQAQTAATQAS
+140 TASGQAQTAATQAA

-186 SAANSAY
+186 SAANSAS

-246 TQGDKGD
+246 IQGDKGNP
-253 TGETGATGPQ
+253 GETGATGPQ
-263 GVSITNAT
+263 GVSVTNAT

-284 GEPINAGSVIG
+284 GDPINAGSVIG
-295 PQGIQGE
+295 PQGIQGD
-302 VGPTGASVDHIE
+302 VGPTGASVDHID

-329 VYLTDGQTGG
+329 VYLTNGQTGG

-359 SVPMAGDLQM
+359 SVPMTGDLQM
-369 GGHAVTGM
+369 GGHVVTGM
-377 ADGTD
+377 ADGTE

-407 LTKTADGS
+407 LTKTANGS
-415 AWENA
+415 AWEDA

-427 GTEGQMLY
+427 GAEGQMLY
-435 KTADGTE
+435 KSADGAA
-442 WGDKPVMVVTLAE
+442 WGDKPVMVVTVAE
-455 GESGLTSNKT
+455 GESGTTSNKT

-479 FVNYSIGGYDKLLP
+479 FVNYSIGGYDNLFP
-493 LFAAKYIETD
+493 LFTAKDIETD
-503 EPSFDFVSYTYS
+503 EPSFDFVSYMYS
-515 HTGRILTVLD
+515 HTGGILNGLD
-525 IAEIK
+525 LVGIE
-530 IYTIDGKDYT
+530 IYTIDGKDYI

-545 SGGLFPLIGGN
+545 SGGLFPLNEGN
-556 QGEILYLANDDTAH
+556 QGEILYLSNNDTAH
-570 WGPAPKGIPDGGT
+570 WGPSPKGIPSGGT

-603 LPEGGTEGQVIKKG
+603 LPEGGTEGQILEKTS
-617 ASGAEWSNPVGRA
+617 SGA
-630 DGTGEIFNDYENNAA
+630 
-645 SGNYAHAEGRFSYA
+645 
-659 DGTCAHSEG
+659 
-668 TSSRASGDYSH
+668 
-679 SEGYSNTASG
+679 
-689 GRSHA
+689 
-694 EGYSTTA
+694 
-701 SAFDSHS
+701 
-708 EGNGTIASGA
+708 
-718 QQHVQGRYN
+718 
-727 VSDPRYAHI
+727 
-736 VGNGSS
+736 
-742 ASARSNA
+742 
-749 HTLDWDGNAWF
+749 AW
-760 AGDVFVGGTSQFSSE
+760 
-775 KLMKEPTGTQ
+775 
-785 GQLLGFTADNTVGAV
+785 V
-800 DAPESGLTQ
+800 DAPETGLTQ
-809 EQADDRYLQLT
+809 EQADDRYLQLSGGTMT
-820 GGELNDN
+820 GDLTLSANGGTTTISPQDKKDVLITGRYLFFGEDTSAVGRYDYKVLTV
-827 AIFQLPGD
+827 GD
-835 NGSLYLGGRNNVP
+835 YKE
-848 NVGMYAG
+848 
-855 SSGYITLHDNTMG
+855 
-868 NVNIRGVR
+868 
-876 SPEFDYDAAN
+876 EF
-886 KAYVDSKSP
+886 SP
-895 TSVTVTLTVD
+895 TPVPVTLTTS
-905 GWTNKRASFEPG
+905 GWSSNT
-917 GETLGHQ
+917 
-924 QTVTVS
+924 QTVTVP
-930 GVSAT
+930 GVVAF
-935 ETAQLITPTPAIA
+935 ETAQLITPVPAIA

-961 GQAANRLTFTCQT
+961 GQAANSLTFTCQT

-981 VYVVIQPLS
+981 VYVVIQPLN

>member
-1 MANVPKAITDLP
+1 MADKSIADLP
-13 VASAMGDDDLL
+13 VSGSMTDDALL
-24 VVSQNATT
+24 ALYQNGTT
-32 SSIKGELIKG
+32 NSITGALIKS

-108 EQAQTAASQA
+108 EQAQTAAGQA
-118 SSAKDAAVAAQTAAE
+118 SSAKDDAVAAQTAAE
-133 TAKTSAE
+133 TAKTAAE
-140 TASGQAQTAATQAS
+140 TASGQAKTAATQAA

-186 SAANSAY
+186 SAANSAS

-219 PAGSSVTVT
+219 PSGSSVTVT

-246 TQGDKGD
+246 IQGDKGD

-263 GVSITNAT
+263 GVSVTNAT
-271 VNEDGDLVITLSA
+271 VNEDGDLVITLSS
-284 GEPINAGSVIG
+284 GSPINTGSVIG

-302 VGPTGASVDHIE
+302 VGPTGASVDRIE

-329 VYLTDGQTGG
+329 VYLTNGQTGG

-359 SVPMAGDLQM
+359 SVPMTGDLQM

-420 PSGLPDG
+420 PSGLPAG

-435 KTADGTE
+435 KSANGAE
-442 WGDKPVMVVTLAE
+442 WGDKPVMYVNITTSGAGFSADKTAQEIYEAVQKGFFVFAKLLGEQTIPLFQYTNDSSMFYKVTFDGGVLISI
-455 GESGLTSNKT
+455 SGSAVEIQGADLKASGVSFTPTSTLTSDN
-465 VAEIKEAHLNGFYI
+465 VQDAIEEVQEN
-479 FVNYSIGGYDKLLP
+479 VENVLP
-493 LFAAKYIETD
+493 T
-503 EPSFDFVSYTYS
+503 
-515 HTGRILTVLD
+515 
-525 IAEIK
+525 
-530 IYTIDGKDYT
+530 
-540 RLYAY
+540 
-545 SGGLFPLIGGN
+545 
-556 QGEILYLANDDTAH
+556 
-570 WGPAPKGIPDGGT
+570 GGT
-583 TGQVLT
+583 PGQVLT

-603 LPEGGTEGQVIKKG
+603 LPEGGTEGQMLYK
-617 ASGAEWSNPVGRA
+617 SA
-630 DGTGEIFNDYENNAA
+630 DGAAWGDKPVMYVNVTMSDGTTGTADKTPGEIFNAFNAGYVVYARLENTVALPFVSGNDSISTFIMTARSYSTSATVALTVNASGNVKITETPLATLGVDGKVPASQLPDMDYIPTSQKGAA
-645 SGNYAHAEGRFSYA
+645 SGVAELDSTGRVPSSQLPSYVDDVMEYNTLSSFPPTGE
-659 DGTCAHSEG
+659 DGKVYIAEDTNLQYRWSGTQYVEISPSLALGE
-668 TSSRASGDYSH
+668 TSSTAYRGDRGKTAYDH
-679 SEGYSNTASG
+679 SQITTGNPHG
-689 GRSHA
+689 
-694 EGYSTTA
+694 TTA
-701 SAFDSHS
+701 ADV
-708 EGNGTIASGA
+708 GAVPTTRTINGHALSD
-718 QQHVQGRYN
+718 N
-727 VSDPRYAHI
+727 VSL
-736 VGNGSS
+736 
-742 ASARSNA
+742 
-749 HTLDWDGNAWF
+749 T
-760 AGDVFVGGTSQFSSE
+760 AGDVGAATPADVNAA
-775 KLMKEPTGTQ
+775 KPALR
-785 GQLLGFTADNTVGAV
+785 TA
-800 DAPESGLTQ
+800 
-809 EQADDRYLQLT
+809 
-820 GGELNDN
+820 
-827 AIFQLPGD
+827 
-835 NGSLYLGGRNNVP
+835 
-848 NVGMYAG
+848 
-855 SSGYITLHDNTMG
+855 
-868 NVNIRGVR
+868 
-876 SPEFDYDAAN
+876 
-886 KAYVDSKSP
+886 
-895 TSVTVTLTVD
+895 TLTPS
-905 GWTNKRASFEPG
+905 GWSSNT
-917 GETLGHQ
+917 

-961 GQAANRLTFTCQT
+961 GQAANSLTFTCQT

-981 VYVVIQPLS
+981 VYVVIQPLG

>member
-13 VASAMGDDDLL
+13 VASVMGDDDLL

-81 AAENAQDAAETAR
+81 AAESAQDAAETAR

-108 EQAQTAASQA
+108 EQAQTAAGQA
-118 SSAKDAAVAAQTAAE
+118 SSARDAAVAAQTAAE
-133 TAKTSAE
+133 TAKTAAE

-186 SAANSAY
+186 SAANSAS

-246 TQGDKGD
+246 IQGDKGD

-263 GVSITNAT
+263 GVSVTNAT
-271 VNEDGDLVITLSA
+271 VNEDGDLVITLSS
-284 GEPINAGSVIG
+284 GSPINAGSVIG

-359 SVPMAGDLQM
+359 SVPMTGDLQM
-369 GGHAVTGM
+369 GGHKITNLAE
-377 ADGTD
+377 
-382 PTDGATVGQLAGK
+382 PTDNTDAASKEYVDDTITVSLVGNYIPMGQKGQANGVASLDDSGK
-395 LDSPDG
+395 VPSAQLPPMDYVPTSRTVNG
-401 GTAGQV
+401 HA
-407 LTKTADGS
+407 LSAD
-415 AWENA
+415 
-420 PSGLPDG
+420 
-427 GTEGQMLY
+427 
-435 KTADGTE
+435 
-442 WGDKPVMVVTLAE
+442 VTLDAE
-455 GESGLTSNKT
+455 DVGARPDTWTPS
-465 VAEIKEAHLNGFYI
+465 AEDVGAIPN
-479 FVNYSIGGYDKLLP
+479 
-493 LFAAKYIETD
+493 
-503 EPSFDFVSYTYS
+503 PS
-515 HTGRILTVLD
+515 
-525 IAEIK
+525 
-530 IYTIDGKDYT
+530 
-540 RLYAY
+540 
-545 SGGLFPLIGGN
+545 
-556 QGEILYLANDDTAH
+556 
-570 WGPAPKGIPDGGT
+570 GGT

-603 LPEGGTEGQVIKKG
+603 LPEGGTEGQVIKKT
-617 ASGAEWSNPVGRA
+617 ADGAEWDDAEWLPLSGGTMRGDLYTTFKDQA
-630 DGTGEIFNDYENNAA
+630 DGKNAGICFGSGGGTYGENVTVDQYVKVNAVGPDLLEF
-645 SGNYAHAEGRFSYA
+645 SGNIIGGDTGKPVFLHNI
-659 DGTCAHSEG
+659 GTPDIDDTGLAANVE
-668 TSSRASGDYSH
+668 YV
-679 SEGYSNTASG
+679 NTQL
-689 GRSHA
+689 
-694 EGYSTTA
+694 ST
-701 SAFDSHS
+701 
-708 EGNGTIASGA
+708 
-718 QQHVQGRYN
+718 
-727 VSDPRYAHI
+727 
-736 VGNGSS
+736 
-742 ASARSNA
+742 
-749 HTLDWDGNAWF
+749 
-760 AGDVFVGGTSQFSSE
+760 
-775 KLMKEPTGTQ
+775 KLTTPTGTQ

-809 EQADDRYLQLT
+809 SEADERYLQLT
-820 GGELNDN
+820 GGTIEVDATVSAAL
-827 AIFQLPGD
+827 
-835 NGSLYLGGRNNVP
+835 
-848 NVGMYAG
+848 
-855 SSGYITLHDNTMG
+855 TLKNTHSTG
-868 NVNIRGVR
+868 AVSDVNR
-876 SPEFDYDAAN
+876 SPYLNFETGNGKVVKESVEYDAGYATVGFYDVENDDFVMISGLLDPVYSADAAN
-886 KAYVDSKSP
+886 KAYVDSKAP
-895 TSVTVTLTVD
+895 TSVAITLTAD
-905 GWTNKRASFEPG
+905 GWTNTMASVEPG
-917 GETLGHQ
+917 GETLGHR

-930 GVSAT
+930 GVVAS

-961 GQAANRLTFTCQT
+961 NQGTNSLTFTCQT

-981 VYVVIQPLS
+981 VYVVIQPLN

>member
-42 YAQNAVASQVTA
+42 YARNAVASQVTA
-54 AQTAANQA
+54 AQTAATQA
-62 GQSATQ
+62 SQSATQ

-81 AAENAQDAAETAR
+81 AAEDAQDAAETAR

-108 EQAQTAASQA
+108 EQAQDAASQA

-133 TAKTSAE
+133 TAKTAAE
-140 TASGQAQTAATQAS
+140 TASGQAQTAATQAA

-186 SAANSAY
+186 SAANSAS

-228 KTTSP
+228 KTISP

-246 TQGDKGD
+246 IQGDKGD

-263 GVSITNAT
+263 GVSVTGAT

-302 VGPTGASVDHIE
+302 VGPTGASVDRIE

-329 VYLTDGQTGG
+329 VYLTDGKTGG

-359 SVPMAGDLQM
+359 SVPMTGDLQM
-369 GGHAVTGM
+369 GGHKITNLAE
-377 ADGTD
+377 
-382 PTDGATVGQLAGK
+382 PTDNTDAASKEYVDDTITVSLVGNYIPMGQK
-395 LDSPDG
+395 
-401 GTAGQV
+401 GQANGV
-407 LTKTADGS
+407 ASLDGS
-415 AWENA
+415 GKV
-420 PSGLPDG
+420 PSAQLPPMDYVPTSRTVNG
-427 GTEGQMLY
+427 HALS
-435 KTADGTE
+435 AD
-442 WGDKPVMVVTLAE
+442 VTLDAE
-455 GESGLTSNKT
+455 DVGARPDTWTPS
-465 VAEIKEAHLNGFYI
+465 AEDVGAIPN
-479 FVNYSIGGYDKLLP
+479 
-493 LFAAKYIETD
+493 
-503 EPSFDFVSYTYS
+503 PS
-515 HTGRILTVLD
+515 
-525 IAEIK
+525 
-530 IYTIDGKDYT
+530 
-540 RLYAY
+540 
-545 SGGLFPLIGGN
+545 
-556 QGEILYLANDDTAH
+556 
-570 WGPAPKGIPDGGT
+570 GGT

-589 KTSTGEEWSDAPSG
+589 KTSMGEEWSDAPSG
-603 LPEGGTEGQVIKKG
+603 LPEGGTEGQMLYKSLNGTEWGDKPNIYVNIEYSDGSYSADKTYEEIRQLLLDGFHVFARYGGLIFVLSSCLLESTISSIKFFNAKYKSYRALG
-617 ASGAEWSNPVGRA
+617 GSFFEIEPDSSVSNNSFVLDFSDYVPVTRSINGNRLSQDVHLSAEDVNAIENPANGTEGQILAKTSSGA
-630 DGTGEIFNDYENNAA
+630 
-645 SGNYAHAEGRFSYA
+645 
-659 DGTCAHSEG
+659 
-668 TSSRASGDYSH
+668 
-679 SEGYSNTASG
+679 
-689 GRSHA
+689 
-694 EGYSTTA
+694 
-701 SAFDSHS
+701 
-708 EGNGTIASGA
+708 
-718 QQHVQGRYN
+718 
-727 VSDPRYAHI
+727 
-736 VGNGSS
+736 
-742 ASARSNA
+742 
-749 HTLDWDGNAWF
+749 AW
-760 AGDVFVGGTSQFSSE
+760 
-775 KLMKEPTGTQ
+775 
-785 GQLLGFTADNTVGAV
+785 V

-809 EQADDRYLQLT
+809 EQADGRYLQLSGGTIEVDATVSAALTLKNTYST
-820 GGELNDN
+820 GNDN
-827 AIFQLPGD
+827 DIDVNRTAYLDFETG
-835 NGSLYLGGRNNVP
+835 NGKVVRESMNYDAG
-848 NVGMYAG
+848 YAAV
-855 SSGYITLHDNTMG
+855 SFYDVENDDFVMISGLLDPVYNA
-868 NVNIRGVR
+868 
-876 SPEFDYDAAN
+876 DAAN

-895 TSVTVTLTVD
+895 TSVTVTLTAD
-905 GWTNKRASFEPG
+905 GWTNTMAPVEPG

-961 GQAANRLTFTCQT
+961 NQGTNSLTFTCQT

>member
-13 VASAMGDDDLL
+13 AASAMGDDDLL

-32 SSIKGELIKG
+32 SSIKGALIKG

-108 EQAQTAASQA
+108 EQAQTAAGQA
-118 SSAKDAAVAAQTAAE
+118 SSARDAAVSAQTAAE
-133 TAKTSAE
+133 TAKTAAE
-140 TASGQAQTAATQAS
+140 TASGQAQTAATQAD

-186 SAANSAY
+186 SAANSAS

-246 TQGDKGD
+246 IQGDKGD

-271 VNEDGDLVITLSA
+271 VNEDGDLVITLSS
-284 GEPINAGSVIG
+284 GSPINAGSVIG

-302 VGPTGASVDHIE
+302 VGPTGASVDRIE

-329 VYLTDGQTGG
+329 VYLTDGKTGG

-359 SVPMAGDLQM
+359 SVPMTGDLQM
-369 GGHAVTGM
+369 GGHKITNLAE
-377 ADGTD
+377 
-382 PTDGATVGQLAGK
+382 PTDNTDAASKEYVDDTITVSLVGNYIPMGQKGQANGVASLDDSGKVPSAQLPPMDYVPTSRTVNGHALSADVTLDADDVGAIPNP
-395 LDSPDG
+395 SG

-407 LTKTADGS
+407 LTKTASGS
-415 AWENA
+415 AWESA

-435 KTADGTE
+435 KSADGAA
-442 WGDKPVMVVTLAE
+442 WGDRPVMIVNATDAEDASLTTDKTLD
-455 GESGLTSNKT
+455 
-465 VAEIKEAHLNGFYI
+465 EIKEAYLNDVNI
-479 FVNYSIGGYDKLLP
+479 FI
-493 LFAAKYIETD
+493 KYTD
-503 EPSFDFVSYTYS
+503 
-515 HTGRILTVLD
+515 
-525 IAEIK
+525 A
-530 IYTIDGKDYT
+530 
-540 RLYAY
+540 
-545 SGGLFPLIGGN
+545 LFPLVLTENVEGENPSFKFFNYSTNIASGDPRLLVEAEIEIFRTQGEDFAYFYVRKVGLVPTDGN
-556 QGEILYLANDDTAH
+556 QGETLYCGGVGLSH

-603 LPEGGTEGQVIKKG
+603 LPEGGTEGQMLYQG
-617 ASGAEWSNPVGRA
+617 ANGPEWGDKPVMYVNI
-630 DGTGEIFNDYENNAA
+630 TG
-645 SGNYAHAEGRFSYA
+645 
-659 DGTCAHSEG
+659 SEG
-668 TSSRASGDYSH
+668 HYQADKTFAEIYEAFQNGGVIYAIYDTLHIPVYLFAENQMVMFCLYNSSNYI
-679 SEGYSNTASG
+679 T
-689 GRSHA
+689 
-694 EGYSTTA
+694 
-701 SAFDSHS
+701 
-708 EGNGTIASGA
+708 
-718 QQHVQGRYN
+718 VQIDNQEQVY
-727 VSDPRYAHI
+727 
-736 VGNGSS
+736 
-742 ASARSNA
+742 
-749 HTLDWDGNAWF
+749 
-760 AGDVFVGGTSQFSSE
+760 VGGSPISSSE
-775 KLMKEPTGTQ
+775 VSFTPTSTLTSDNVQDAIEEVDTQLSTKLTTPTGTQ

-809 EQADDRYLQLT
+809 EQADERYLQLSGGTLT
-820 GGELNDN
+820 GALTLNGEPTEDL
-827 AIFQLPGD
+827 Q
-835 NGSLYLGGRNNVP
+835 
-848 NVGMYAG
+848 
-855 SSGYITLHDNTMG
+855 
-868 NVNIRGVR
+868 
-876 SPEFDYDAAN
+876 AAP
-886 KAYVDSKSP
+886 KQYVDNLVG
-895 TSVTVTLTVD
+895 TINTTLDTI
-905 GWTNKRASFEPG
+905 N
-917 GETLGHQ
+917 GE
-924 QTVTVS
+924 
-930 GVSAT
+930 
-935 ETAQLITPTPAIA
+935 
-948 SQSAYYEAGIMCT
+948 
-961 GQAANRLTFTCQT
+961 
-974 VPTSNLT
+974 
-981 VYVVIQPLS
+981 VV

>member
-81 AAENAQDAAETAR
+81 AAESAQDAAETAR

-108 EQAQTAASQA
+108 EQAQTAAGQA

-133 TAKTSAE
+133 TAKTAAE
-140 TASGQAQTAATQAS
+140 TASGQAQTAATQAA

-186 SAANSAY
+186 SAANSAS

-208 IENMDMEGETL
+208 IENMNMEGETL

-246 TQGDKGD
+246 IQGDKGE

-263 GVSITNAT
+263 GVSVTNAT

-284 GEPINAGSVIG
+284 GDPINAGSVIG
-295 PQGIQGE
+295 PQGIQGD
-302 VGPTGASVDHIE
+302 VGPTGASVDHID
-314 RTSGTGAPGTTDTYT
+314 RTSGTGAPGTIDTYT
-329 VYLTDGQTGG
+329 VYLTNGQTGG

-359 SVPMAGDLQM
+359 SVPMTGDLQM
-369 GGHAVTGM
+369 GGHVVTGM
-377 ADGTD
+377 ADGTE

-407 LTKTADGS
+407 LTKT
-415 AWENA
+415 E
-420 PSGLPDG
+420 
-427 GTEGQMLY
+427 
-435 KTADGTE
+435 
-442 WGDKPVMVVTLAE
+442 
-455 GESGLTSNKT
+455 
-465 VAEIKEAHLNGFYI
+465 
-479 FVNYSIGGYDKLLP
+479 
-493 LFAAKYIETD
+493 
-503 EPSFDFVSYTYS
+503 
-515 HTGRILTVLD
+515 
-525 IAEIK
+525 
-530 IYTIDGKDYT
+530 
-540 RLYAY
+540 
-545 SGGLFPLIGGN
+545 
-556 QGEILYLANDDTAH
+556 
-570 WGPAPKGIPDGGT
+570 
-583 TGQVLT
+583 
-589 KTSTGEEWSDAPSG
+589 TGEEWSDAPSG
-603 LPEGGTEGQVIKKG
+603 LPEGGTEGQMLYKS
-617 ASGAEWSNPVGRA
+617 ADGAEWGDKPVMYVNITMTSGTAGTSDKTSSEINDAVEKGYAVYANLEDAVVIPLASKGQIVSVFPISTNNDSRA
-630 DGTGEIFNDYENNAA
+630 GITMLTVDALGSVSAVETELAVLDSDGKIPYAQLPDMDYVPTSRTVNGKALSQDISLAA
-645 SGNYAHAEGRFSYA
+645 SDVGARPDTWTPSAA
-659 DGTCAHSEG
+659 DV
-668 TSSRASGDYSH
+668 
-679 SEGYSNTASG
+679 
-689 GRSHA
+689 
-694 EGYSTTA
+694 
-701 SAFDSHS
+701 
-708 EGNGTIASGA
+708 GA
-718 QQHVQGRYN
+718 LPTQ
-727 VSDPRYAHI
+727 
-736 VGNGSS
+736 
-742 ASARSNA
+742 
-749 HTLDWDGNAWF
+749 
-760 AGDVFVGGTSQFSSE
+760 
-775 KLMKEPTGTQ
+775 TGTQ
-785 GQLLGFTADNTVGAV
+785 GQYLGFTADNTVGAV

-809 EQADDRYLQLT
+809 EQADERYLQLSGGALT
-820 GGELNDN
+820 GNLTIKSGSLWLRGVDCGIWGSFNSSELNFVVN
-827 AIFQLPGD
+827 GTEVLKVNGRSVSLPTGLTI
-835 NGSLYLGGRNNVP
+835 S
-848 NVGMYAG
+848 
-855 SSGYITLHDNTMG
+855 
-868 NVNIRGVR
+868 GVR
-876 SPEFDYDAAN
+876 TPTSDSDAAN
-886 KAYVDSKSP
+886 KSYVDSKAP
-895 TSVTVTLTVD
+895 TSVAITLTAD
-905 GWTNKRASFEPG
+905 GWTNTMAPVEPG

-948 SQSAYYEAGIMCT
+948 SQTAYYEAGIMCT
-961 GQAANRLTFTCQT
+961 NQGTNSLTFTCQT

-981 VYVVIQPLS
+981 VYVVIQPLG

>member
-108 EQAQTAASQA
+108 EQAQTAAGQA

-133 TAKTSAE
+133 AAKTAAE

-179 EAETSAS
+179 EAEASAS
-186 SAANSAY
+186 SAANSAS

-246 TQGDKGD
+246 IQGDKGE

-284 GEPINAGSVIG
+284 GDPINAGSVIG
-295 PQGIQGE
+295 PQGIQGD
-302 VGPTGASVDHIE
+302 VGPTGASVDRIE

-329 VYLTDGQTGG
+329 VYLTDGKTGG

-359 SVPMAGDLQM
+359 SVPMTGNLQM
-369 GGHAVTGM
+369 GGHVVTGM
-377 ADGTD
+377 ADGTE

-415 AWENA
+415 AWE
-420 PSGLPDG
+420 
-427 GTEGQMLY
+427 
-435 KTADGTE
+435 
-442 WGDKPVMVVTLAE
+442 
-455 GESGLTSNKT
+455 
-465 VAEIKEAHLNGFYI
+465 
-479 FVNYSIGGYDKLLP
+479 
-493 LFAAKYIETD
+493 
-503 EPSFDFVSYTYS
+503 
-515 HTGRILTVLD
+515 
-525 IAEIK
+525 
-530 IYTIDGKDYT
+530 
-540 RLYAY
+540 
-545 SGGLFPLIGGN
+545 
-556 QGEILYLANDDTAH
+556 
-570 WGPAPKGIPDGGT
+570 
-583 TGQVLT
+583 
-589 KTSTGEEWSDAPSG
+589 DAPSG
-603 LPEGGTEGQVIKKG
+603 LPEGGTEGQVLKRG
-617 ASGAEWSNPVGRA
+617 ASGPEWGDKPVMYVNI
-630 DGTGEIFNDYENNAA
+630 TE
-645 SGNYAHAEGRFSYA
+645 
-659 DGTCAHSEG
+659 
-668 TSSRASGDYSH
+668 
-679 SEGYSNTASG
+679 SG
-689 GRSHA
+689 GTYSADKTFA
-694 EGYSTTA
+694 EIESAIESEYSVVANVKEENEELEVGFILPLAHFVSGSVVMFSLYLDGSYYFASVAANNFASYSEVKIKAISISFTPTSTLTSENVQDAIEEVDTQLSTKLTT
-701 SAFDSHS
+701 
-708 EGNGTIASGA
+708 
-718 QQHVQGRYN
+718 
-727 VSDPRYAHI
+727 
-736 VGNGSS
+736 
-742 ASARSNA
+742 
-749 HTLDWDGNAWF
+749 
-760 AGDVFVGGTSQFSSE
+760 
-775 KLMKEPTGTQ
+775 PTGTA
-785 GQLLGFTADNTVGAV
+785 GQLLGFTANNTVGAV
-800 DAPESGLTQ
+800 DAPEPGLTQ
-809 EQADDRYLQLT
+809 EQADERYLQLSGGTMT
-820 GGELNDN
+820 GDIVFDVDAQEDRVG
-827 AIFQLPGD
+827 AIKSYNCFVGLDED
-835 NGSLYLGGRNNVP
+835 NGITIGYLWNALEGRYSQQINFGPTAIEVISDVGGFRVSKTPSNNDDV
-848 NVGMYAG
+848 
-855 SSGYITLHDNTMG
+855 
-868 NVNIRGVR
+868 
-876 SPEFDYDAAN
+876 AN
-886 KAYVDSKSP
+886 KSYVDSKSP
-895 TSVTVTLTVD
+895 TSVAITLTTS
-905 GWTNKRASFEPG
+905 GWSSNT
-917 GETLGHQ
+917 

-961 GQAANRLTFTCQT
+961 GQAANSLTFTCQT

>member
-108 EQAQTAASQA
+108 EQAQTAAGQA
-118 SSAKDAAVAAQTAAE
+118 SSAKDAAVAAQSAAE
-133 TAKTSAE
+133 TAKTAAE

-154 GSATAAQTAAT
+154 GSATDAQTAAT

-186 SAANSAY
+186 SAANSAS
-193 DAESAATEAEQAKTY
+193 DAEGAATEAEQAKTY

-233 EGNLLFVIGVPQG
+233 EGNLLFVIGVPRG

-263 GVSITNAT
+263 GVSVTNAT

-302 VGPTGASVDHIE
+302 VGPTGASVDRIE

-359 SVPMAGDLQM
+359 SVPMTGDLQM

-415 AWENA
+415 AWE
-420 PSGLPDG
+420 
-427 GTEGQMLY
+427 
-435 KTADGTE
+435 
-442 WGDKPVMVVTLAE
+442 
-455 GESGLTSNKT
+455 
-465 VAEIKEAHLNGFYI
+465 
-479 FVNYSIGGYDKLLP
+479 
-493 LFAAKYIETD
+493 
-503 EPSFDFVSYTYS
+503 
-515 HTGRILTVLD
+515 
-525 IAEIK
+525 
-530 IYTIDGKDYT
+530 
-540 RLYAY
+540 
-545 SGGLFPLIGGN
+545 
-556 QGEILYLANDDTAH
+556 
-570 WGPAPKGIPDGGT
+570 
-583 TGQVLT
+583 
-589 KTSTGEEWSDAPSG
+589 DAPSG
-603 LPEGGTEGQVIKKG
+603 LPEGGTEGQVIKKT
-617 ASGAEWSNPVGRA
+617 ADGAEWGNPVGKA
-630 DGTGEIFNDYENNAA
+630 DQSDPTGEIFNDYEHNEATGGYSHAEGWRVIASGMNSHAEGDITEASGRASHAEGMFTTA
-645 SGNYAHAEGRFSYA
+645 SGNE
-659 DGTCAHSEG
+659 AHSEG
-668 TSSRASGDYSH
+668 SNTVASGDC
-679 SEGYSNTASG
+679 
-689 GRSHA
+689 SHA
-694 EGYSTTA
+694 EGAAT
-701 SAFDSHS
+701 F
-708 EGNGTIASGA
+708 ASGMN
-718 QQHVQGRYN
+718 QHVQGKYN
-727 VSDPRYAHI
+727 IEDNSDTYAHI
-736 VGNGSS
+736 VGNGNSEHT
-742 ASARSNA
+742 RSNA

-760 AGDVFVGGTSQFSSE
+760 AGDVFVGGSSQTSGD

-809 EQADDRYLQLT
+809 EQADERYLQLNSKSSQVLT
-820 GGELNDN
+820 GGGNLIIDESNLTLNNGIINVFNDN
-827 AIFQLPGD
+827 DKHVFLRDGMIFLGTSSDLNAIKYE
-835 NGSLYLGGRNNVP
+835 NGAFSFSLEARLSFVATP
-848 NVGMYAG
+848 I
-855 SSGYITLHDNTMG
+855 SDT
-868 NVNIRGVR
+868 
-876 SPEFDYDAAN
+876 DAAN
-886 KAYVDSKSP
+886 KAYVDSKAP
-895 TSVTVTLTVD
+895 TSVTITLS
-905 GWTNKRASFEPG
+905 ASSWSSN
-917 GETLGHQ
+917 T

-930 GVSAT
+930 GVVAA

-961 GQAANRLTFTCQT
+961 GQAANSLTFTCQT